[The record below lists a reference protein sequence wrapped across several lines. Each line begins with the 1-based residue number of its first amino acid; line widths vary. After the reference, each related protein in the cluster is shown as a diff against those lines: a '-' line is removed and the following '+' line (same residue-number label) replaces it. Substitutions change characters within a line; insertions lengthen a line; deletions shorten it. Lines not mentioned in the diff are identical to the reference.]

1 MFGFLNAHES
11 TADTDVVL
19 GRLQRRLPHLMSEA
33 TDETPIDDLPLD
45 SMDVVELLC
54 ATEDEF
60 QVGLTTEDYM
70 RARTVGDLLRVIA
83 RRAKKAGH
91 ALR

>member
-1 MFGFLNAHES
+1 MFGFLS
-11 TADTDVVL
+11 TPQTDDTHDVL
-19 GRLQRRLPHLMSEA
+19 GRLQRRLPHLLSDA
-33 TDETPIDDLPLD
+33 TGDTRIDDLPLD

-60 QVGLTTEDYM
+60 RVGLTTEDYM
-70 RARTVGDLLRVIA
+70 RARTVRDLLRVIA
-83 RRAKKAGH
+83 KRAKKAGH